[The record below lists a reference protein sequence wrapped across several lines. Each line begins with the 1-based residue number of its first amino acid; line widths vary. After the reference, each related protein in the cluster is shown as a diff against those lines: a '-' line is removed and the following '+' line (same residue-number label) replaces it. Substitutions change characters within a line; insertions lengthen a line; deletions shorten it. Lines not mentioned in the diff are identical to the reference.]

1 MTSDRWH
8 WGQKAQLLKFNQL
21 EAARRQAE
29 SWRTGLTGITVL
41 LSAVLV
47 VKGRDN
53 VSTLAPPYP
62 LLVLLCFLAAL
73 AALVVATL
81 AALRAASG
89 VPGDECLL
97 TAEDLEAWS
106 KAETTDVYRWITVAR
121 RLTVGGLWLIA
132 TGAAV
137 AWLAP
142 ANLADPPLVRVDSP
156 TGPICGR
163 MTQLGDG
170 IVRIEVTR
178 GQSRTIHV
186 LPLDSAV
193 TLDVVAAC

>member
-1 MTSDRWH
+1 VTSDRWH
-8 WGQKAQLLKFNQL
+8 WGQKAQLLKFDQL

-29 SWRTGLTGITVL
+29 SWRTGLTGVTAL
-41 LSAVLV
+41 LGAILV

-62 LLVLLCFLAAL
+62 LLILLCFLAAL
-73 AALVVATL
+73 VALVVATL

-106 KAETTDVYRWITVAR
+106 KAETAEVYRWITIAR
-121 RLTVGGLWLIA
+121 RLTVGGLCLIA
-132 TGAAV
+132 IGASV

-142 ANLADPPLVRVDSP
+142 ANPADPPLVRVDSP
-156 TGPICGR
+156 VGPICGR

-170 IVRIEVTR
+170 IVRIEVIR
-178 GQSRTIHV
+178 GRSRTIHV

-193 TLDVVAAC
+193 TLDVVPAC

>member
-21 EAARRQAE
+21 EAARRQAD
-29 SWRTGLTGITVL
+29 SWRTGLTGITAL

-73 AALVVATL
+73 SVLVVATL
-81 AALRAASG
+81 AALRASSG

-106 KAETTDVYRWITVAR
+106 KAETAEVYSWITVAR
-121 RLTVGGLWLIA
+121 RLTVSGLCLIA
-132 TGAAV
+132 AGAAV

-142 ANLADPPLVRVDSP
+142 AHLADPPLVRIELP
-156 TGPICGR
+156 GGPICGR
-163 MTQLGDG
+163 MTQLGDR
-170 IVRIEVTR
+170 IVRIEATHGR
-178 GQSRTIHV
+178 SRTIHA

-193 TLDVVAAC
+193 TLDVVGAC